1 MPGGLSFALV
11 LGIGVAGSAFAVMQ
25 STLLLMLAPAEF
37 SGRAMGLQILA
48 IGVLPIAT
56 IGHGFAADAIG
67 VGASTALSGVATAL
81 LLVGVAIWIP
91 SLRRFR

>member
-1 MPGGLSFALV
+1 
-11 LGIGVAGSAFAVMQ
+11 
-25 STLLLMLAPAEF
+25 
-37 SGRAMGLQILA
+37 MGLQILA

-56 IGHGFAADAIG
+56 IGHEFAADAIG

-81 LLVGVAIWIP
+81 LLVGVAIWTP